1 MKYFHDARDEFFDMR
16 WGLWLHFGL
25 YSIEGWHEQDQM
37 RRRIP
42 RAKYVKLVDR
52 FNPTRFDP
60 EAILDLAESVGMK
73 YISLTTKHH
82 DGFCLWNTAE
92 TDYNA
97 VNTPYGRDVVRQL
110 ADACHRRH
118 FPLGLY
124 YSVVDW
130 HHPNYPNQARHHELP
145 PQPGDTPDW
154 DKYMA
159 FLRRQVRE
167 LCTNYGKIAHFFW
180 DINVPEH
187 RDPTVNQMIRDLQPG
202 IVINDRGFDEG
213 DFGTPEREYQQSAVN
228 ALRRFER
235 PTEACNSVGRQSWG
249 YREQEDYYTIG
260 HLIRSMDAMFAR
272 GANYLLNVGPDA
284 TGRIPEKAASILRR
298 IGDWRRR
305 VGEAF
310 DDCEPAGELTGNS
323 EVLLTRRDKTLYVH
337 QCQPLQTEA
346 ILLYP
351 LTRQPARA
359 VLLNTGRP
367 VETAVD
373 VLPIHWQSAQPCLR
387 IRNLPV
393 DDLREEA
400 PVIRLEFDGPIE
412 GVRETRAAEFKG

>member
-1 MKYFHDARDEFFDMR
+1 MKYFHDARDDFFDMR
-16 WGLWLHFGL
+16 WGMWLHFGL
-25 YSIEGWHEQDQM
+25 YSIEGWHEQDQW

-42 RAKYVKLVDR
+42 RADYVKLVDR

-73 YISLTTKHH
+73 YLSITTKHH

-97 VNTPYGRDVVRQL
+97 VNTPYGRDIIRQL

-130 HHPNYPNQARHHELP
+130 HHPNYPNEGRHHELP
-145 PQPGDTPDW
+145 GPLPGDTPDW
-154 DKYMA
+154 GRYMEY
-159 FLRRQVRE
+159 LRRQVRE
-167 LCTNYGKIAHFFW
+167 LCTQYGKIAHFFW

-187 RDPTVNQMIRDLQPG
+187 RDPTVNQMIRELQPG

-213 DFGTPEREYQQSAVN
+213 DFGTPEREYHQCA
-228 ALRRFER
+228 AARRFDR
-235 PTEACNSVGRQSWG
+235 PMEACNSVGRQSWG
-249 YREQEDYYTIG
+249 YREQEDYYTVA

-284 TGRIPEKAASILRR
+284 TGCIPEKAASILRR

-310 DDCEPAGELTGNS
+310 DGCEPASELVYNGE
-323 EVLLTRRDKTLYVH
+323 VFATRRGNTLYVH

-346 ILLYP
+346 ILLNNIV
-351 LTRQPARA
+351 RQPARA
-359 VLLNTGRP
+359 ILLNTGEP

-373 VLPIHWQSAQPCLR
+373 VLPIHWKEGKPCLR

-393 DDLREEA
+393 EA
-400 PVIRLEFDGPIE
+400 LHNEVPVIRLEFNEPLE
-412 GVRETRAAEFKG
+412 GIGGTRVEAYEG